1 MKRMQRFSRI
11 LLIGALLLI
20 PVSCEMLDQAVQ
32 QGAEMAASQGLISDT
47 QAGSI
52 KKTSTAAAKSAEDIT
67 PSQEYYIGRSVAA
80 TILAQYPAMSNET
93 LNNYLNIMGQTL
105 ADASEKPYTF
115 RGYRFIALDTDEIN
129 AFAAPGGFILVS
141 RGLIRCCPNEDALAA
156 VLAHEIA
163 HVQYGHGKRA
173 IQNGRLTNL
182 FGVVATEAAK
192 NLEDQE
198 LAQLTQDFSGAV
210 NDVVAQLVRNGYSQ
224 SAEYQADK
232 GAVAILQKMGYD
244 PEGLRLML
252 QTMEKRLTPGGAGFA
267 KTHPSPQD
275 RIANIAPLLGTA
287 HTLASQPGRDGRF
300 RTATTGI

>member
-1 MKRMQRFSRI
+1 MKTLQRLSVALI
-11 LLIGALLLI
+11 LLSLLLLA
-20 PVSCEMLDQAVQ
+20 VSCEMLDQAVQ
-32 QGAEMAASQGLISDT
+32 QGADLASSQGLISST

-80 TILAQYPAMSNET
+80 TILSQYRALDNNT
-93 LNNYLNIMGQTL
+93 LNIYLNTLGQTL
-105 ADASEKPYTF
+105 ALASEKPETF
-115 RGYRFIALDTDEIN
+115 RGYRFMALDTDEIN

-173 IQNGRLTNL
+173 IQNSRLTNL

-192 NLEDQE
+192 NLEDQQ

-210 NDVVAQLVRNGYSQ
+210 NDVVTQLVRNGYSQ

-232 GAVAILQKMGYD
+232 GAVAILKNIGYD
-244 PEGLRLML
+244 PQALRVML
-252 QTMEKRLTPGGAGFA
+252 QSMEKRLTAGSAGFG
-267 KTHPSPQD
+267 KTHPSPKD
-275 RIANIAPLLGTA
+275 RIANIESLLGA
-287 HTLASQPGRDGRF
+287 PHALVSTLGRDARF
-300 RTATTGI
+300 RSAAAI